1 MKYDQLIQLYFERS
15 NALQWYWT
23 LYVVV
28 IGGLLAVSNL
38 RLRRDILTVCLVTV
52 LYGFFACKNLGAIHD
67 VTLQRG
73 ATLEA
78 IHQYHAA
85 DAQTPET
92 EALRSQL
99 EPTLV
104 QPAYEGI
111 RTFHITCDV
120 LIILLLWAMERR
132 RVKYAKD
139 HPQAGPA

>member
-28 IGGLLAVSNL
+28 IGGLLAISNL
-38 RLRRDILTVCLVTV
+38 RLRRDLLTVCLVTV

-67 VTLQRG
+67 ATMQRS

-78 IHQYHAA
+78 IHRYPTS
-85 DAQTPET
+85 DLDLPTKTVRE
-92 EALRSQL
+92 LL

-104 QPAYEGI
+104 QPSYDGI
-111 RTFHITCDV
+111 RNFHVGCDLLV
-120 LIILLLWAMERR
+120 IFLLWAMERR

-139 HPQAGPA
+139 A